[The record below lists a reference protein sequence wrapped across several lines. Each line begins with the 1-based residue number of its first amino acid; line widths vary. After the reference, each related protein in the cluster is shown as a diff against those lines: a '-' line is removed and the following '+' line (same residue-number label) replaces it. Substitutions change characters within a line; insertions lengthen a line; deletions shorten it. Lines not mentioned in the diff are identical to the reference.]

1 MRTQSSSVHERQTL
15 GLHVQA
21 TLLGHRVAWLE
32 VKQAR
37 AEAAAIKKK
46 VEQGQQLLLQRQ
58 KELQESQAPVKLGSS
73 PP

>member
-1 MRTQSSSVHERQTL
+1 MQRVKAKADIL
-15 GLHVQA
+15 QA

-37 AEAAAIKKK
+37 EEATATKKK
-46 VEQGQQLLLQRQ
+46 AEQGQQLLLQRQ
-58 KELQESQAPVKLGSS
+58 KELQESQAPVKWGPG